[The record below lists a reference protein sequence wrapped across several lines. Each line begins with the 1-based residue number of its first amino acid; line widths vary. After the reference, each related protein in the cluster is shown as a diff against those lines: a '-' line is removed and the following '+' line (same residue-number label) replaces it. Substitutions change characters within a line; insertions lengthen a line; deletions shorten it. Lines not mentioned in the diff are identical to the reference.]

1 MSSEEKNLECVVFIG
16 IVLPFKQRLL
26 ICEGDPEARI

>member
-16 IVLPFKQRLL
+16 IVLPFKAMAANLRG
-26 ICEGDPEARI
+26 EP